1 MVTKVTNRW
10 CPLKQ
15 GAFLKE
21 NFFKQHKAG
30 GKAAWFANK
39 IIAGSFC
46 FQGPEALGNIVV

>member
-10 CPLKQ
+10 CPLKE
-15 GAFLKE
+15 GTFLKG

-30 GKAAWFANK
+30 GKVAGFANK

-46 FQGPEALGNIVV
+46 FQGPEALGSIVV